1 MNGVKSFIAASKTDL
16 LWMAI
21 KIRIFYLTCIT
32 LKSPVKVFRSWS
44 LMSSIRNNLWGGDL
58 RKIHRVGK
66 EYYSN
71 MYSPPWPSTAYD
83 DYVKCEIKRYA
94 APLTAKP
101 QLSFVF
107 FAITRKCPLRC
118 EHCFEA
124 DNLNSKELFS
134 KNELLKSIQI
144 LQKEGVLQFHFSGGE
159 PMVRFKDLI
168 DIIQYASRKSSC
180 WVATSGF
187 NLTVANA
194 GALKKAGCKGV
205 IISIDHYIP
214 EMHNAF
220 RHHPDSYRQAVEG
233 VAAAKQAGLV
243 VAISV
248 CVTKQFLDSDSLLP
262 YMHFAKRLGVHFVQA
277 LEPKNV
283 GNYSGKDVLLH
294 ESHIQQLETIFLKMN
309 YAEEYKEFPTML
321 YHGYHQ
327 NRIGCFA
334 GSRSIYID
342 SIGDV
347 HACPFCHTRSYN
359 ILDLIR
365 SNNYTLPQ
373 KENSCPRYKNVV

>member
-1 MNGVKSFIAASKTDL
+1 MSLTTLVTKFRNEM
-16 LWMAI
+16 LWIAI
-21 KIRIFYLTCIT
+21 KTRIFYLTCVV
-32 LKSPVKVFRSWS
+32 LKSPNKILRAYA
-44 LMSSIRNNLWGGDL
+44 LMVNIRNNIWGGNMK
-58 RKIHRVGK
+58 KIYKVGN

-71 MYSPPWPSTAYD
+71 MYSPPWPSVAYD
-83 DYVKCEIKRYA
+83 NYVKSEVRRYSE
-94 APLTAKP
+94 PLADTQ

-124 DNLNSKELFS
+124 DNLNSKEVFT
-134 KNELLKSIQI
+134 KNELFKAVQL

-159 PMVRFKDLI
+159 PMVRIKDLL
-168 DIIQYASRKSSC
+168 DIIQYASRRSSC

-187 NLTVANA
+187 NLTTENA
-194 GALKKAGCKGV
+194 VALKKAGCKGV

-214 EMHNAF
+214 ELHNIF

-233 VAAAKQAGLV
+233 VEAAKNAGLV
-243 VAISV
+243 VCISV
-248 CVTKQFLDSDSLLP
+248 CTTKQFLDSESLLP
-262 YMHFAKRLGVHFVQA
+262 YMHFAKKLGVQFVQA

-294 ESHIQQLETIFLKMN
+294 ESHLKYLEQTFLKVN
-309 YAEEYKEFPTML
+309 YDPAFKDFPTML

-342 SIGDV
+342 SVGDV
-347 HACPFCHTRSYN
+347 HACPFCHTKSFN

-365 SNNYTLPQ
+365 ANNYILPQ
-373 KENSCPRYKNVV
+373 KENACPRYKTVV

>member
-1 MNGVKSFIAASKTDL
+1 MAGITLTSAFRNELIWL
-16 LWMAI
+16 AI
-21 KIRIFYLTCIT
+21 KLRIFYLTCVVLRSPGKI
-32 LKSPVKVFRSWS
+32 LKTWS
-44 LMSSIRNNLWGGDL
+44 LMMNIRNNIWGGNMK
-58 RKIHRVGK
+58 KIHRVGN
-66 EYYSN
+66 EYYIN
-71 MYSPPWPSTAYD
+71 MYSPPWPSAAYD
-83 DYVKCEIKRYA
+83 DYVKCEIKRYNE
-94 APLTAKP
+94 PLTAKP

-124 DNLNSKELFS
+124 NNLNSKEIFTKNVLF
-134 KNELLKSIQI
+134 KTVQF

-159 PMVRFKDLI
+159 PMVRIKDLL
-168 DIIQYASRKSSC
+168 DVIQYASGKSSC

-187 NLTVANA
+187 NLTTENA
-194 GALKKAGCKGV
+194 MALKNAGCKGV

-214 EMHNAF
+214 ELHNNF

-233 VAAAKQAGLV
+233 VHAAKNAGLAV
-243 VAISV
+243 CLSV
-248 CVTKQFLDSDSLLP
+248 CVTKQFLDSNSLLP
-262 YMHFAKRLGVHFVQA
+262 YIHFAKKLGVQFIQA

-283 GNYSGKDVLLH
+283 GNYDGKDVLLH
-294 ESHIQQLETIFLKMN
+294 TSHIKHLEQIFIEVN
-309 YAEEYKEFPTML
+309 YSTEYKDFPTLL

-347 HACPFCHTRSYN
+347 HACPFCHTKSYN

-365 SNNYTLPQ
+365 STNYILPE
-373 KENSCPRYKNVV
+373 KENVCPRYKTVV